1 MVGRNAAATIACGL
15 ARKSRTPAPPRRPVQ
30 APKVRTTPKTST
42 PEEDRKRLAILV
54 LIAASGLLALGIVV
68 AFLAFGTG
76 GDDGDGAA
84 GGSGI
89 AQTMRDAGYT
99 FTSYPG
105 MKNNSNH
112 TDVRSVDQKV
122 EWNSNPPTSGPHYG
136 QWAVWNFYD
145 SPVPLT
151 MSTHNLEHGGIV
163 IHYGPQ
169 VPDGEIQKLRELYND
184 DPNAMLVAPLPSA
197 GDKVIA
203 SAWFYDEGRGE
214 DDADYRGEGKQAVGT
229 TVDTGA
235 LEAFRDEYRYKGRER
250 IPAENLQ
257 PGM

>member
-1 MVGRNAAATIACGL
+1 M
-15 ARKSRTPAPPRRPVQ
+15 
-30 APKVRTTPKTST
+30 RTTPKTST
-42 PEEDRKRLAILV
+42 PEEDRKRLLMLV
-54 LIAASGLLALGIVV
+54 LIAASGILALGIVV

-76 GDDGDGAA
+76 GGSSSDA
-84 GGSGI
+84 GGSSF
-89 AQTMRDAGYT
+89 AKEMSDAGYT
-99 FTSYPG
+99 LKTYPG
-105 MKNNSNH
+105 LSNNSSH
-112 TDVRSVDQKV
+112 TDVPSVDTKV
-122 EWNSNPPTSGPHYG
+122 KWNSNPPTSGPHYG

-169 VPDGEIQKLRELYND
+169 VPQSEVEKLRNFYND

-197 GDKVIA
+197 GNKVIA
-203 SAWFYDEGRGE
+203 SAWFFDEAKGR
-214 DDADYRGEGKQAVGT
+214 DDSNYKGEGKQITGT
-229 TVDTGA
+229 TVDEDA
-235 LEAFRDEYRYKGRER
+235 LAAFRDQFRYKGRER